1 MSNSSRL
8 MGGLMEASTSGS
20 SSSGSRTPPSPPRR
34 STEGGGTAGQQARGR
49 LLPPSEKARLE
60 LMQAVESYWPLFV
73 VVWLGLCTCGPP
85 SKTRCSPFGYPF
97 EPQPEMLHP
106 GALSLH
112 VWRVDHDACAHR

>member
-73 VVWLGLCTCGPP
+73 VVWLGLCTCGYAAHRAGHADCAGRAVRAPP
-85 SKTRCSPFGYPF
+85 SPTV
-97 EPQPEMLHP
+97 P
-106 GALSLH
+106 G
-112 VWRVDHDACAHR
+112 RVHRHWVVG

>member
-73 VVWLGLCTCGPP
+73 VVWLGLCTCGYAFKNPV
-85 SKTRCSPFGYPF
+85 F
-97 EPQPEMLHP
+97 
-106 GALSLH
+106 ALRLPLRTS
-112 VWRVDHDACAHR
+112 A